1 MLDNVE
7 EKTPLLTM
15 MNEDFV
21 SSDMTL
27 ANDIPLR
34 APPLASHCH
43 VADESFDYGAR
54 NRLIV
59 VFILCLMF
67 MIVEIIGRTSRSTVP
82 QAHDCIQ
89 AVFCRI
95 PLR

>member
-1 MLDNVE
+1 
-7 EKTPLLTM
+7 M

-27 ANDIPLR
+27 ANDIPLQVR
-34 APPLASHCH
+34 PLASHCH
-43 VADESFDYGAR
+43 VADESFDYSAR

-59 VFILCLMF
+59 VFILCLGF
-67 MIVEIIGRTSRSTVP
+67 MIVEIIGRTSRFS
-82 QAHDCIQ
+82 ARESHDCIQ
-89 AVFCRI
+89 AVSSRI